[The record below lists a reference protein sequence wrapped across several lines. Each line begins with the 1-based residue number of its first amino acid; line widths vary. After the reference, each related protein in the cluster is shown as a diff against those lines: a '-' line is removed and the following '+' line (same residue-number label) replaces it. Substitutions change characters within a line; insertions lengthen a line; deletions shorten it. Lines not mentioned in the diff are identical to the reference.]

1 MTKNPFRNLNIRN
14 KLFLSHFLIL
24 FITVII
30 IFITIKI
37 NDRRGEIEIVLDK
50 DNQSLLDFGT
60 VATRAMKLYM
70 NSPSASM
77 LLGGSDSI
85 NSMRNKQ
92 HAYVTIKDTGVGI
105 APENLARLFQD
116 KVSHSTFGTGNEKE
130 IGQGLVFCKDFM
142 DKQNGIIKEES
153 IQGSGTTVTLVFP
166 IVGIE

>member
-14 KLFLSHFLIL
+14 KLFLSHFLVL
-24 FITVII
+24 FIMVII

-50 DNQSLLDFGT
+50 DNQSLLYTGT
-60 VATRAMKLYM
+60 VATRSMKLYM

-77 LLGGSDSI
+77 VMGGSDSI

-92 HAYVTIKDTGVGI
+92 HAYLTIKDTGVGI

-116 KVSHSTFGTGNEKE
+116 KVSHSRFGTGNEKK
-130 IGQGLVFCKDFM
+130 IGLGRYFVKILWTSRTVSLKQKVFRVV
-142 DKQNGIIKEES
+142 E
-153 IQGSGTTVTLVFP
+153 LP
-166 IVGIE
+166 